1 MTRHCDMDCD
11 LLIIGAGLA
20 GMVAAARAVHLGL
33 TTVLAGNSGGLL
45 LVSGL
50 MDYLGV
56 YPMDAKESLDDPA
69 QGLAWLQTNDSAH
82 PYGGSRHEKIVQ
94 CFEFLKKFLGKAG
107 LAYHLSPG
115 RNLPIL
121 TALGTLK
128 PSFMVPKTM
137 EKGTH
142 LLGDKKRLLVIDIK
156 GLQGFSA
163 RQVAAK
169 VKNRLAHVIPL
180 SVEIPDVN
188 TSITP
193 LVLAKRFEDPRV
205 QKIFADQVLPFSDQA
220 DIAGM
225 PAVCGIHDT
234 LALQEKLEKMIG
246 LDLFEIPGIPPFIP
260 GLRLKNAFDQSLAA
274 SGVTF
279 LSNIM
284 IKYPVFNGDK
294 FICTGVTDSR
304 NLSISSRGVVLATGR
319 FLGNGLHARR
329 DKIVES
335 VFNLNVHQPVMRNF
349 WHGTNFLSRTGHKIN
364 QAGVETDLEF
374 RPLNSKGE
382 PVFPH
387 LYAVG
392 SILAHNDWV
401 RLKSGAG
408 VSLVSACTAV
418 DNFYHENTE
427 AGS

>member
-1 MTRHCDMDCD
+1 MNGHRDMDCD
-11 LLIIGAGLA
+11 LLVIGAGLA
-20 GMVAAARAVHLGL
+20 GMVAAVRAAHLGL
-33 TTVLAGNSGGLL
+33 RTVLAGNSGGLI

-56 YPMDAKESLDDPA
+56 YPMDAQGSLDDPA
-69 QGLAWLQTNDSAH
+69 QGLAWLLANNSAH
-82 PYGGSRHEKIVQ
+82 PYGGARHEQIVQ
-94 CFEFLKKFLGKAG
+94 YFGFLKDVLGKAG
-107 LAYHLSPG
+107 LDYHLSPG
-115 RNLPIL
+115 RNLPVL
-121 TALGTLK
+121 TSLGTMK

-142 LLGDKKRLLVIDIK
+142 LLGDEKRLLVIDIK

-180 SVEIPDVN
+180 SVEIPGVN
-188 TSITP
+188 TSIPP
-193 LVLAKRFEDPRV
+193 LVLAERFEDPRV
-205 QKIFADQVLPFSDQA
+205 QEVFASQVLAYSDQA

-225 PAVCGIHDT
+225 PAVCGIHDS
-234 LALQEKLEKMIG
+234 LGLQKKLETMIG
-246 LDLFEIPGIPPFIP
+246 LDLFEIPGIPPSIP
-260 GLRLKNAFDQSLAA
+260 GLRLKNAFDRLLAA

-284 IKYPVFNGDK
+284 IKDPVFNGKK
-294 FICTGVTDSR
+294 FICTGTTDSR
-304 NLSISSRGVVLATGR
+304 SLSISARGVVLATGR

-329 DKIVES
+329 DRIVEP
-335 VFNLNVHQPVMRNF
+335 VFNLNVHQPVMRNL
-349 WHGTNFLSRTGHKIN
+349 WHETNFLARQGHQIN
-364 QAGVETDLEF
+364 QAGVETDPGF
-374 RPLNSKGE
+374 RPLNAKGQ
-382 PVFPH
+382 PVFSH

-418 DNFYHENTE
+418 DGFCRKNWGVE
-427 AGS
+427 S